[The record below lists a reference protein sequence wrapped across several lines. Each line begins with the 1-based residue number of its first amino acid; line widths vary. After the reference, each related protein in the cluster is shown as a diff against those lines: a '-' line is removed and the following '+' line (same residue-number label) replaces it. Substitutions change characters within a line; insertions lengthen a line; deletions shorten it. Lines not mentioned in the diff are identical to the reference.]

1 MKTKAIIFDMNG
13 VFINDSGPLSKR
25 VGRDFNINVDHFHT
39 LLKTALKQV
48 RVTGSKSS
56 LAWQPVLDLLNISY
70 DDFFKYWFKGE
81 NLNTKLLLLASSL
94 RRQGIK
100 IIILSNNFPERTNY
114 YRKIYPELFSQV
126 DKQYFSWETGNI
138 KPDPQAILQVINDHN
153 YLPEEYLYFDDKEE
167 NLETARKLGV
177 PAYLY
182 KSVEEIKK
190 HII

>member
-13 VFINDSGPLSKR
+13 VFVNDSGPLSER
-25 VGRDFNINVDHFHT
+25 VEKDFNIDITQFHA

-48 RVTGSKSS
+48 RVPGAGSAS
-56 LAWQPVLDLLNISY
+56 AWQPVLDLLNISY
-70 DDFFKYWFKGE
+70 DVFFNYWFKGE
-81 NLNTKLLLLASSL
+81 SLNNELLQFASSL
-94 RRQGIK
+94 RQRGLK
-100 IIILSNNFPERTNY
+100 IFILSDNFPERTNF

-138 KPDPQAILQVINDHN
+138 KPDPQAILQIINDHS

-167 NLETARKLGV
+167 NLGSARKLGM

-182 KSVEEIKK
+182 KSVEETKNYIV
-190 HII
+190 

>member
-13 VFINDSGPLSKR
+13 VFINDSDPLSER
-25 VGRDFNINVDHFHT
+25 VERDFNINVDHFHP

-48 RVTGSKSS
+48 RVPGSKSS
-56 LAWQPVLDLLNISY
+56 LSWQPILDILNISY
-70 DDFFKYWFKGE
+70 DDFFKYWFKDE
-81 NLNTKLLLLASSL
+81 SLNTELLMYVESL
-94 RRQGIK
+94 RQQGVK
-100 IIILSNNFPERTNY
+100 IIILSNNFPERTNH
-114 YRKIYPELFSQV
+114 YRKMYPELFSQV

-138 KPDPQAILQVINDHN
+138 KPDSQAIIQIINDHN
-153 YLPEEYLYFDDKEE
+153 YLPEEYRYFDDKEE

-190 HII
+190 HIV